1 MEYNIIM
8 INAISVD
15 DHQMISFGLEK
26 VFSETSDIRL
36 TFFFK
41 TKAELERYIDSICAS
56 GGQGELQNLVAL
68 VDIKLEEGSGFDC
81 ADFLVSRGVKCLM
94 YSSFSNAG
102 FIVKTMEHKIKGF
115 LSKNADKTEILEAV
129 RAVSRGET
137 YIQKDL
143 IPDMMYVS
151 GIMVTLTK
159 KEREFL
165 DLISEHLPNEEI
177 AKRLNLSK
185 RTVENYVSRI
195 FDKFNVKNRYE
206 LEKLL

>member
-1 MEYNIIM
+1 M
-8 INAISVD
+8 IYAISVD
-15 DHQMISFGLEK
+15 DHQMISLGLEK
-26 VFSETSDIRL
+26 VFSETNDITL
-36 TFFFK
+36 AGFCK
-41 TKAELERYIDSICAS
+41 SKAELEHFIDSKAYEKTA
-56 GGQGELQNLVAL
+56 GGAVPMQNLVAL

-81 ADFLVSRGVKCLM
+81 ADFL
-94 YSSFSNAG
+94 
-102 FIVKTMEHKIKGF
+102 
-115 LSKNADKTEILEAV
+115 
-129 RAVSRGET
+129 VSRGET

>member
-1 MEYNIIM
+1 M
-8 INAISVD
+8 IYAISVD
-15 DHQMISFGLEK
+15 DHQMISLGLEK

-68 VDIKLEEGSGFDC
+68 VDIKLEGDSGFDC

-102 FIVKTMEHKIKGF
+102 FIVKTMEHRIKGF
-115 LSKNADKTEILEAV
+115 LSKNAEKSEILEAV

>member
-1 MEYNIIM
+1 M
-8 INAISVD
+8 IYAISVD
-15 DHQMISFGLEK
+15 DHQMISLGLEK
-26 VFSETSDIRL
+26 VFSETNDITL
-36 TFFFK
+36 AGFCK
-41 TKAELERYIDSICAS
+41 SKAELEHFIDSKAYEKTA
-56 GGQGELQNLVAL
+56 GGAVPMQNLVAL

-102 FIVKTMEHKIKGF
+102 FIVKTMEHRIKGF

-129 RAVSRGET
+129 RAISRGET

-195 FDKFNVKNRYE
+195 FDKFNVENRYE